1 MLILNKAIE
10 TFGKPNQIAKL
21 KEELLELALELQR
34 NEYNLYNDIIT
45 GNVSDAIIDEVADVE
60 IMLEQFKLILG
71 VNAVEK
77 IAYRN
82 LFKLNRLQS
91 RINKVVGG

>member
-1 MLILNKAIE
+1 MPILNKAIE

-45 GNVSDAIIDEVADVE
+45 GNVSDAIIDEVADVK
-60 IMLEQFKLILG
+60 IMLVQFELILG
-71 VNAVEK
+71 EK
-77 IAYRN
+77 LRD
-82 LFKLNRLQS
+82 KLSDRIDYKLERLEK